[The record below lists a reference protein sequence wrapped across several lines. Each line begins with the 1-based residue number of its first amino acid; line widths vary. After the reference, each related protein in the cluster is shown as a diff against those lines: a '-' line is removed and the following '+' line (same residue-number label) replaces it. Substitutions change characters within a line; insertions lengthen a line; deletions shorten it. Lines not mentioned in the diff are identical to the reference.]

1 MKLSIFTVSTP
12 GLQPEELARL
22 AKETGVEGIEW
33 RYKNV
38 PEDAV
43 QEEPSFWRNNLCSI
57 PEQGGEDGWRRFKD
71 AADGQGLATL
81 SVTPY
86 LTAGDLES
94 TEQVLEAAR
103 YLQAKFIRLGVHWYD
118 GSRSFRDLFEQQVKY
133 LEEAQRL
140 CKAYGVKGLV
150 ETHHRTIASSAS
162 GTYRLVE
169 RLDPDWIGV
178 LYDPG
183 NMVHEGFEPY
193 RMGLEMLGPY
203 LAHVHVKN
211 AIWKSPEQSGDGSG
225 LWEAEWGPLAGGV
238 VPWERVI
245 ADLNAVGYDG
255 YLGLEDFYTSR
266 TQGPREMLQAFVAY
280 MGSMV

>member
-22 AKETGVEGIEW
+22 AKEAGVEGIEW

-38 PEDAV
+38 PDDAV
-43 QEEPSFWRNNLCSI
+43 HEEPSFWRNNLCSI
-57 PEQGGEDGWRRFKD
+57 PEQGGEKVWRRFKD
-71 AADGQGLATL
+71 AADHHGLTTL

-86 LTAGDLES
+86 LAAEDLAS
-94 TEQVLEAAR
+94 TEQVLMAAH
-103 YLQAKFIRLGVHWYD
+103 YLQAKFIRLGVFWYD
-118 GSRSFRDLFEQQVKY
+118 GSRNFRELFDRQVKY
-133 LEEAQRL
+133 LEEAQQL

-150 ETHHRTIASSAS
+150 ETHHKTIAASAS

-169 RLDPDWIGV
+169 RMDPDWIGV

-183 NMVHEGFEPY
+183 NMVHEGYEHY
-193 RMGLEMLGPY
+193 KMGLEMLGPY

-211 AIWKSPEQSGDGSG
+211 AIWHAPDQSESG
-225 LWEAEWGPLAGGV
+225 QWEAQWGPLPGGV

-245 ADLNAVGYDG
+245 ADLKAVGYDG
-255 YLGLEDFYTSR
+255 YLGLEDFYMSR
-266 TQGPREMLQAFVAY
+266 TQGPNEMLQAFVQFAR
-280 MGSMV
+280 SMV